1 LSWINVGETMRGH
14 SAHRTPETAVSVLIV
29 IRGWLIA
36 SDRID
41 LRVGR
46 ELKFPTMRVSSIKGS
61 IEGLR
66 RKLRAV
72 AAVVEDPAATEHEK
86 ANAQA
91 AKARLQHRLR
101 EAGSPAGDW
110 TDNVF
115 RLGRWAKEMGKSIS
129 SVSPK
134 GDWTDNAQR
143 FGKALRRGYK
153 SWLSD

>member
-1 LSWINVGETMRGH
+1 M
-14 SAHRTPETAVSVLIV
+14 
-29 IRGWLIA
+29 
-36 SDRID
+36 
-41 LRVGR
+41 
-46 ELKFPTMRVSSIKGS
+46 SSITGS
-61 IEGLR
+61 DEALR

-91 AKARLQHRLR
+91 AKARLRHRLR

-115 RLGRWAKEMGKSIS
+115 RLGRWANEMRKSTS
-129 SVSPK
+129 PASPK

-143 FGKALRRGYK
+143 LGKALRRGYK
-153 SWLSD
+153 NWLLD